1 MSDEICR
8 RYNEKQQRRRRG
20 GRRVKLPDWVLN
32 KIKRQ
37 HIIALTWVTKN
48 EATFVGGISERRPKS
63 ELLVFMRL
71 FRVRGPIST
80 REGGREGG
88 REVLNEEA
96 RVAASCQKKIN

>member
-1 MSDEICR
+1 
-8 RYNEKQQRRRRG
+8 
-20 GRRVKLPDWVLN
+20 
-32 KIKRQ
+32 
-37 HIIALTWVTKN
+37 
-48 EATFVGGISERRPKS
+48 
-63 ELLVFMRL
+63 MRL

>member
-48 EATFVGGISERRPKS
+48 EATFVGGISERRPK
-63 ELLVFMRL
+63 VNFL
-71 FRVRGPIST
+71 F
-80 REGGREGG
+80 
-88 REVLNEEA
+88 L
-96 RVAASCQKKIN
+96 